1 MSAPEGPPRVSAT
14 YRTRI
19 GWSDTDAS
27 GHYHNSTVIR
37 LIEAAEATLVR
48 ERGITGWFGIIPRVR
63 HEIDYEGRL
72 WFDQP
77 VVCELVLE
85 RMGRSSMTFSFEVWG
100 EDFEDRRGGRAASGR
115 LVVVHAPDLSGRA
128 EPWPD
133 AWRDAFTG

>member
-1 MSAPEGPPRVSAT
+1 MSAPEETPRVSAT

-27 GHYHNSTVIR
+27 GHYHNSTIIR
-37 LIEAAEATLVR
+37 LIEAAEALLVR
-48 ERGITGWFGIIPRVR
+48 ERGITGWFGVIPRVR
-63 HEIDYEGRL
+63 TEIDYAGRL

-77 VVCELVLE
+77 VACELVLE
-85 RMGRSSMTFSFEVWG
+85 RMGRTSMSFTFEVWG
-100 EDFEDRRGGRAASGR
+100 EDFDGHRGGRAASGR

-133 AWRDAFTG
+133 AWRAAFTG